1 MRLIA
6 FGGDERMRGA
16 LLAAG
21 RAGWETLHIEDAA
34 DVPDEMPTAQA
45 VMLPWPRS
53 FREERL
59 ISAKGGLERERV
71 LALIPACRAVLAGG
85 DVKDDELAQTA
96 LVVRPEKDETFLRKN
111 ARLTAEGAL
120 ATVMRVKKRALMRE
134 TALVTGYGRI
144 GREMTARLCALGMF
158 VIVCAR
164 SEEQMRMAHAAGAHP
179 RAAGADR
186 GRVQA
191 GGCDYQHDSG
201 ACARRRGAGGDGARY
216 ADHRAGQR
224 ALRAGNA
231 EGGQAGAAGLRGER
245 PARGGM
251 RRWTPGE
258 ALFDALTRAM
268 GTRKEDA
275 QCAT

>member
-6 FGGDERMRGA
+6 FGGDEDARG
-16 LLAAG
+16 AAG
-21 RAGWETLHIEDAA
+21 RRARGLETLHIEDAA
-34 DVPDEMPTAQA
+34 DVPDEMPPAQA

-85 DVKDDELAQTA
+85 DMKEEELAQTA

-164 SEEQMRMAHAAGAHP
+164 SEEQMRMAHAAGRI

-186 GRVQA
+186 GRMQT

-224 ALRAGNA
+224 ALQAGNA

-245 PARGGM
+245 PAGAVCAAGRGGS
-251 RRWTPGE
+251 
-258 ALFDALTRAM
+258 AV
-268 GTRKEDA
+268 
-275 QCAT
+275 

>member
-34 DVPDEMPTAQA
+34 DVPDEMPPAQA

-85 DVKDDELAQTA
+85 DVKEEELAQTA

-120 ATVMRVKKRALMRE
+120 ATVMA
-134 TALVTGYGRI
+134 TG
-144 GREMTARLCALGMF
+144 A
-158 VIVCAR
+158 
-164 SEEQMRMAHAAGAHP
+164 S
-179 RAAGADR
+179 DR
-186 GRVQA
+186 R
-191 GGCDYQHDSG
+191 
-201 ACARRRGAGGDGARY
+201 
-216 ADHRAGQR
+216 
-224 ALRAGNA
+224 
-231 EGGQAGAAGLRGER
+231 
-245 PARGGM
+245 
-251 RRWTPGE
+251 
-258 ALFDALTRAM
+258 
-268 GTRKEDA
+268 
-275 QCAT
+275 